1 MAELP
6 LKKETALGLIEK
18 RMSEAVP
25 NTDTTVIEFYVPV
38 TTSQKVLKNLVSKKE
53 GTVRANSGCVTG
65 ITKVLHYTNSGET
78 DTEPIC
84 GSDLQRLWKMYW
96 MGLWPTFADMVS
108 EILTAL
114 KEWQEVKTKRD
125 VARNVADSDLF
136 AMVSQQRTELAKS
149 VWLRFGS
156 SVASLSQ
163 KESSLDREFVL
174 SHLYKDSTSKDASLY
189 WKFDDMMLNIPTKI
203 VNGELTIQ
211 NYGDFWSRFLQE
223 NLDKCQ
229 EYVNHVLQYL
239 TSALNGQSIEGST
252 ESDDPLPVQFET
264 QARLL
269 CPSCILRMLTVGLT
283 VIGGGKGGAKAKV
296 SPDVKLKFQIGKDR
310 LEHFEKQDL
319 RRALSKSLLDG
330 IYPENIPLAPVFSN
344 APGEGISWL
353 GILPMPRKHNSPPSL
368 EDASPIWWKFLH
380 KKFPSEEMG
389 LVRLAYFVTSLF
401 DANNYARQYLYCVGV
416 GLDGKSCLLNAL
428 RRMLSEKDSLGY
440 TVGAKDFLQG
450 NFALQ
455 GAVNK
460 RLIITDDAG
469 KLELHDLLISERL
482 KGITGAGA
490 SGVVYVDA
498 KGEEPRA
505 WRVSG
510 AKMVIATNFGT
521 TLEDEATISRMN
533 PLCFLKNYTSE
544 TKLDPREL
552 EDNLVLDKVPFLQWC
567 FDTVEFYK
575 NVTNANGEKS
585 KLISSSGIAVL
596 TDEQWTLWKSGYLN
610 VFGKEVGDDSEG
622 KQTRALRREAFQTET
637 TVAERPAPYILIQD
651 TDDDD
656 DEAWDSVARALFVK
670 DDDALTTSV
679 EVREAII
686 WYAQMPVGTPQ
697 RFLVSKVGLD
707 KSNSVPAL
715 AKTYAYGR
723 FLEAVYRVFGVRVK
737 SVRQGGK
744 PVKALKGLRVL
755 KEGMESTSAS
765 TAAGAE
771 SYTGGD
777 SNEFLG

>member
-1 MAELP
+1 MADLP

-18 RMSEAVP
+18 RMSDAVP
-25 NTDTTVIEFYVPV
+25 NTDTTEIKFSVPV
-38 TTSQKVLKNLVSKKE
+38 TTSQKVLKNLVSARE
-53 GTVRANSGCVTG
+53 GTVRANSGCSTG
-65 ITKVLHYTNSGET
+65 ITKVLHYTLSGEE
-78 DTEPIC
+78 DTEAIC
-84 GSDLQRLWKMYW
+84 GSELQRLWKMYW

-114 KEWQEVKTKRD
+114 KDWQKVKTERD
-125 VARNVADSDLF
+125 VATNASDSDIY
-136 AMVSQQRTELAKS
+136 AMISQQRVEPRKF
-149 VWLRFGS
+149 VWLRFGAS
-156 SVASLSQ
+156 IASLANRAT
-163 KESSLDREFVL
+163 ELDKSFVL
-174 SHLYKDSTSKDASLY
+174 SHLYKDNEAKDTTLY
-189 WKFDDMMLNIPTKI
+189 WKFKDTMLDIPTK
-203 VNGELTIQ
+203 VLNGEIIIQ
-211 NYGDFWSRFLQE
+211 NSGNFWSRFLDE
-223 NLDKCQ
+223 NLTDCKR
-229 EYVNHVLQYL
+229 YVDDVVRYL
-239 TSALNGQSIEGST
+239 TGALNGGIEDDV
-252 ESDDPLPVQFET
+252 ESDDPLPVQFES
-264 QARLL
+264 QARTL
-269 CPSCILRMLTVGLT
+269 CPSCILRGLTVGLT
-283 VIGGGKGGAKAKV
+283 VIGGGKGGTKAKV
-296 SPDVKLKFQIGKDR
+296 SPNIKLAFQVGKER
-310 LEHFEKQDL
+310 LDQFESIEL
-319 RRALSKSLLDG
+319 RRVLSRTLLEG
-330 IYPENIPLAPVFSN
+330 VYPENIPLAKVFSN

-353 GILPMPRKHNSPPSL
+353 GLLPMPRKFDAPPTL
-368 EDASPIWWKFLH
+368 EGVSPIWWKFLH
-380 KKFPSEEMG
+380 GKFPSEEMG

-401 DANNYARQYLYCVGV
+401 DANNFARQYLYCVGV

-428 RRMLSEKDSLGY
+428 KRMIGETLAFTIGS
-440 TVGAKDFLQG
+440 KDFMQG

-455 GAVNK
+455 GAINK

-469 KLELHDLLISERL
+469 KTELHDMLISERL

-490 SGVVYVDA
+490 TGVQYVDR

-544 TKLDPREL
+544 TKMDPRTL
-552 EDNLVLDKVPFLQWC
+552 EDAMVADKQPFLQWC
-567 FDTVEFYK
+567 FDTVEYYK
-575 NVTNANGEKS
+575 NVTNVNGDKA
-585 KLISSSGIAVL
+585 KLITGSGVAVL
-596 TDEQWTLWKSGYLN
+596 TDEQWTLWKSGFLN
-610 VFGKEVGDDSEG
+610 AFGKDVGDDSEG
-622 KQTRALRREAFQTET
+622 KQTRALRREAFQSET

-670 DDDALTTSV
+670 DDGVTTTSV

-723 FLEAVYRVFGVRVK
+723 FLEAIYRVFGVRMK
-737 SVRQGGK
+737 SIRQGGK
-744 PVKALKGLRVL
+744 PIKALKGLRVL
-755 KEGMESTSAS
+755 KEGMESTG

-777 SNEFLG
+777 NEFLG

>member
-1 MAELP
+1 MSDLP

-18 RMSEAVP
+18 RMSDAVP
-25 NTDTTVIEFYVPV
+25 NTDTTEIKFSVPV
-38 TTSQKVLKNLVSKKE
+38 TTSPKVLKNLVSTRE
-53 GTVRANSGCVTG
+53 GTVKAYSGSATG
-65 ITKVLHYTNSGET
+65 ITKVLYYTNSGEE
-78 DTEPIC
+78 DTEAIC
-84 GSDLQRLWKMYW
+84 GSELKRLWKMYW
-96 MGLWPTFADMVS
+96 MGLWPTFAEMVS

-114 KEWQEVKTKRD
+114 KEWQKVKTERD
-125 VARNVADSDLF
+125 VATNASDSDIY
-136 AMVSQQRTELAKS
+136 AMISQQRVEPRKF
-149 VWLRFGS
+149 VWLRFGAS
-156 SVASLSQ
+156 IASLANRST
-163 KESSLDREFVL
+163 ELDKSFVL
-174 SHLYKDSTSKDASLY
+174 SHLYKDNESRDTTLY
-189 WKFDDMMLNIPTKI
+189 WKFKDTMLDIPTK
-203 VNGELTIQ
+203 VLNGEIIIQ
-211 NYGDFWSRFLQE
+211 NSGNFWSRFLDE
-223 NLDKCQ
+223 NLTDCKR
-229 EYVNHVLQYL
+229 YVDDVVRYL
-239 TSALNGQSIEGST
+239 TGALNGGIEDDV
-252 ESDDPLPVQFET
+252 ESDDPLPVQFES
-264 QARLL
+264 QARTL
-269 CPSCILRMLTVGLT
+269 CPSCILRGLTVGLT
-283 VIGGGKGGAKAKV
+283 VIGGGKGAKAKV
-296 SPDVKLKFQIGKDR
+296 SPNIKLAFQVGKER
-310 LEHFEKQDL
+310 LDQFESIEL
-319 RRALSKSLLDG
+319 RRVLSRTLLEG
-330 IYPENIPLAPVFSN
+330 VYPENIPLAKVFSN

-353 GILPMPRKHNSPPSL
+353 GLLPMPRKFDAPPTL
-368 EDASPIWWKFLH
+368 EGVSPIWWKFLH
-380 KKFPSEEMG
+380 GKFPSEEMG

-401 DANNYARQYLYCVGV
+401 DANNFARQYLYCVGV

-428 RRMLSEKDSLGY
+428 KRMIGETLAF
-440 TVGAKDFLQG
+440 TVGSKDFMQG

-455 GAVNK
+455 GAINK

-469 KLELHDLLISERL
+469 KTELHDMLISERL

-490 SGVVYVDA
+490 TGVQYVDR

-505 WRVSG
+505 WRVAG

-533 PLCFLKNYTSE
+533 PLCFLKNYNSE
-544 TKLDPREL
+544 TKMDPRTL
-552 EDNLVLDKVPFLQWC
+552 EDAMVLDKAPFLQWC
-567 FDTVEFYK
+567 FDMVEYYK
-575 NVTNANGEKS
+575 NVTNVTGEKA
-585 KLISSSGIAVL
+585 KLITGSGVAVL
-596 TDEQWTLWKSGYLN
+596 TDEQWEQWKSGSLN

-622 KQTRALRREAFQTET
+622 KQTRALRREAFQSET

-670 DDDALTTSV
+670 DDDAITTSV

-737 SVRQGGK
+737 SIRKGGK

-755 KEGMESTSAS
+755 KEGMESTS

-771 SYTGGD
+771 SYTGG

>member
-1 MAELP
+1 MADITY
-6 LKKETALGLIEK
+6 KNETVLGQIEK
-18 RMSEAVP
+18 RMSDAVS
-25 NTDTTVIEFYVPV
+25 DTETAQYSFSIPV
-38 TTSQKVLKNLVSKKE
+38 GTNVNVLKGMVSNSEAKVK
-53 GTVRANSGCVTG
+53 ANKGSATG
-65 ITKVLHYTNSGET
+65 ICKIITYPMSGET
-78 DTEPIC
+78 DTETVT
-84 GSDLQRLWKMYW
+84 GGDLLRLWKQHW
-96 MGLWPTFADMVS
+96 SGIWATFPDLVS
-108 EILTAL
+108 AILTAL
-114 KEWQEVKTKRD
+114 KEWQKVKTERD
-125 VARNVADSDLF
+125 VATNASDSDIY
-136 AMVSQQRTELAKS
+136 AMISQQRVEPRKF
-149 VWLRFGS
+149 VWLRFGAS
-156 SVASLSQ
+156 IASLANRTT
-163 KESSLDREFVL
+163 ELDKSFVL
-174 SHLYKDSTSKDASLY
+174 SHLYKDNEAKDTTLY
-189 WKFDDMMLNIPTKI
+189 WKFKDTMLDIPTK
-203 VNGELTIQ
+203 VLNGEIIIQ
-211 NYGDFWSRFLQE
+211 NSGNFWSRFFDE
-223 NLDKCQ
+223 NLTDCKR
-229 EYVNHVLQYL
+229 YVDDVVRYL
-239 TSALNGQSIEGST
+239 TGALNGGIEDDV
-252 ESDDPLPVQFET
+252 ESDDPLPVQFES
-264 QARLL
+264 QARTL
-269 CPSCILRMLTVGLT
+269 CPSCILRGLTVGLT
-283 VIGGGKGGAKAKV
+283 VIGGGKGGTKAKV
-296 SPDVKLKFQIGKDR
+296 SPNIKLAFQVGKER
-310 LEHFEKQDL
+310 LDQFESIEL
-319 RRALSKSLLDG
+319 RRVLSRTLLEG
-330 IYPENIPLAPVFSN
+330 IYPENIPLAKVFSN

-353 GILPMPRKHNSPPSL
+353 GSLPMPRKFDAPPTL
-368 EDASPIWWKFLH
+368 EGVSPIWWKFLH
-380 KKFPSEEMG
+380 GKFPSEEMG
-389 LVRLAYFVTSLF
+389 MVRLAYFVTSLF

-505 WRVSG
+505 WRVAG

-521 TLEDEATISRMN
+521 TLEDEASISRMN

-552 EDNLVLDKVPFLQWC
+552 EDSLVLDKAPFLQWC
-567 FDTVEFYK
+567 FDTVEYYK
-575 NVTNANGEKS
+575 NVTNAKGEKS
-585 KLISSSGIAVL
+585 KLISSSGVAVL
-596 TDEQWTLWKSGYLN
+596 TDEQWTLWMSGSLN

-622 KQTRALRREAFQTET
+622 KQTRALRREAFQSET

-737 SVRQGGK
+737 TVRHGGK

-755 KEGMESTSAS
+755 KEGMKSTG

-771 SYTGGD
+771 SYAGGD
-777 SNEFLG
+777 NEFLG